1 MAATCCNSAGTRMLM
16 GATGYLILWLSS
28 VSSSLSNRYLG
39 GLDPMSAL
47 EYFYVTVTQGTSDDG
62 IRLVSC
68 FVPRPSRMDV
78 HHMFRVMQDTCTY
91 LPMYLC
97 CQGMY
102 FPFQHLT
109 ATQSWGLFP
118 IPIPRLPRAES
129 ASGNGQELALDVGLG
144 FHYFGRPSLVTVAG
158 RMLPSDNRR
167 ERNKRK
173 FLR

>member
-1 MAATCCNSAGTRMLM
+1 MRSLRPQNLDTNRVTDMVATCCNSAGTRMLM

-62 IRLVSC
+62 IRFVSC
-68 FVPRPSRMDV
+68 FVPRPGRMDV
-78 HHMFRVMQDTCTY
+78 HHMFRVLQDTCTY
-91 LPMYLC
+91 LPMYLR

-109 ATQSWGLFP
+109 ATQSWDFFLSLFP
-118 IPIPRLPRAES
+118 VFLERSLRRVTDRNLHWMSDWGSTILV
-129 ASGNGQELALDVGLG
+129 GLAL
-144 FHYFGRPSLVTVAG
+144 
-158 RMLPSDNRR
+158 
-167 ERNKRK
+167 
-173 FLR
+173 